1 MTERMSLLRRLST
14 AVALAC
20 LLVPALAACGSDD
33 GDADA
38 TGSVS
43 VSGAFGEA
51 PEVTYETPY
60 AVPEI
65 ETAVLEKG
73 DGDVLEQGDLAFLNI
88 YVGNGYNGEVAT
100 SSWPSQMTVPEE
112 ETEEETS
119 EGKKNEKKNKKD
131 KLANN
136 SDEGDTEGA
145 LTADEEKP
153 TPEMVTVNSEST
165 LKPIYDGILGQ
176 PVGTRVRVSAPG
188 EDAFGYGGAEYG
200 IGNADTTVFV
210 IDIVS
215 KTAAQLDASDA
226 ESEPKN
232 LPSVVESE
240 GKVTGL
246 DFSNAPKKA
255 GDELRVVTL
264 LEGSGKKVKKGDR
277 VALRYL
283 GQRWGKK
290 KVFDSNYDAEVPGVG
305 GSPATITDGALID
318 GWVQGL
324 PGVKEGSRVMLVIP
338 SDLGYGEQ
346 GSGDDIPP
354 NSDLVFVID
363 VLAVV

>member
-14 AVALAC
+14 AVAMAC

-33 GDADA
+33 SDAEA

-51 PEVTYETPY
+51 PDVTYETPY
-60 AVPEI
+60 AVTKV
-65 ETAVLEKG
+65 ETDVLEKG
-73 DGDVLEQGDLAFLNI
+73 DGEVLEEGDLAFLNI

-100 SSWPSQMTVPEE
+100 SSWPGQVTVAEE
-112 ETEEETS
+112 EPTEEETS
-119 EGKKNEKKNKKD
+119 TGKKNKDRKKKAD
-131 KLANN
+131 

-145 LTADEEKP
+145 LAAGDEEP

-165 LKPIYDGILGQ
+165 LKPIYDGIVGQ

-215 KTAAQLDASDA
+215 KTTAQLDASGA
-226 ESEPKN
+226 ETEPKN
-232 LPSVVESE
+232 LPSVIESD

-255 GDELRVVTL
+255 GDKLRVVTL
-264 LEGSGKKVKKGDR
+264 LEGSGKKVKKGDQ

-305 GSPATITDGALID
+305 GSPATIADGALID

-324 PGVKEGSRVMLVIP
+324 QGVKEGSRVMLVIP
-338 SDLGYGEQ
+338 SDLAYGEQ

-354 NSDLVFVID
+354 NSDLVFVVD
-363 VLAVV
+363 VLAVA